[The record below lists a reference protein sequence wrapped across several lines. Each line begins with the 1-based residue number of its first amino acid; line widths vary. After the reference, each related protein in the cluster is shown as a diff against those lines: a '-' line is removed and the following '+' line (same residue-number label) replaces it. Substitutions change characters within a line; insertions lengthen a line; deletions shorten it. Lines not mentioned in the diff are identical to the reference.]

1 MILENL
7 SRNELKEL
15 AKEKGLVDYAN
26 LNRAQLVRLLNP
38 LDEIEGERSKEKVTK
53 ILREIEVIKP
63 LSSQAKKWQL
73 RLKQINISPVDFLV
87 RYPDHVNKKHI
98 QELI

>member
-7 SRNELKEL
+7 SRNELKEM
-15 AKEKGLVDYAN
+15 AKEKGLTDYAN
-26 LNRAQLVRLLNP
+26 LNRAQLIRLLNP
-38 LDEIEGERSKEKVTK
+38 LDEIEEQQSKEKVIEILEK
-53 ILREIEVIKP
+53 INITKP
-63 LSSQAKKWQL
+63 LSSQAKKWQI

-98 QELI
+98 QELV